1 MNPAMKGFL
10 FLDMFGYDPTF
21 KFAAYRSQLGSLMTI
36 IALWWFVLYL
46 IVTLGYFLLGS
57 PVPSNEYN
65 SVSAVRFSLLRQLF
79 PHRLLKSTGM
89 LRFSINLTSRTRT
102 IAPALLFPVFWV
114 YTSARYRDQSRCQ
127 RRIR

>member
-65 SVSAVRFSLLRQLF
+65 SVSAVRPYLSPARPWPSSAHAPSSIFVFFRPCPSPVHATADRR
-79 PHRLLKSTGM
+79 PGCRL
-89 LRFSINLTSRTRT
+89 
-102 IAPALLFPVFWV
+102 A
-114 YTSARYRDQSRCQ
+114 
-127 RRIR
+127 